1 MPTKIQKSILIVFAS
16 GIVGAL
22 IGYALQVPFNSARL
36 QAWRTLQETSAQRDL
51 VDLEERDLRSDSTSV
66 VAFGKHI
73 ADGELRWGT
82 ASGSPTS
89 PETIWSS
96 EPSGFYRLEA
106 RRAWSLPNSER
117 KTATLIR
124 RYEKANVTRAIG
136 AFTPGV
142 LLFSALSIV
151 GAIVWIRNNRRAE
164 TNVRWMQSI
173 AGSLRREDP
182 LPKHPS
188 PDGWLSEGIYAV
200 ADSMREQIH
209 SVRTSHENSSS
220 AMTNMPIGILSF
232 DAELRLIFCNPAG
245 KKLLAIERANVGQR
259 LIEILR
265 IPSVV
270 ECVSS
275 TNASGRASE
284 IELEMSTEKTWL
296 RLRASPLHKDT
307 VEAADP
313 PSGPVS
319 VLLTVTDETR
329 IKQLENLRRDFT
341 ANVSHELKT
350 PLSAI
355 KAYAETL
362 LMGALEDPHAS
373 HRFVE
378 RISEQTARLDNLI
391 RDLLQLNRLQA
402 QPEKPVQRPVQI
414 TDVIEKVIEDHH
426 TVASSNSVTLHF
438 APIESIEVLS
448 DLESLQTIL
457 NNLLG
462 NAIRYNKPNGHVY
475 VQAFR
480 RENRCIVQVSDTGI
494 GIPPEDVDR
503 VFERFYRVEKARS
516 QDMGGTG
523 LGLAIVKHLCHWIS
537 ATVEVK
543 SELGVGS
550 TFEVSFPMANARVR
564 QE

>member
-1 MPTKIQKSILIVFAS
+1 MPTKIQKSILIVVAA

-22 IGYALQVPFNSARL
+22 FGYALQVPFNSARL

-51 VDLEERDLRSDSTSV
+51 VDLEERDLRSDSASV
-66 VAFGKHI
+66 AAFEKHI

-82 ASGSPTS
+82 ASGSSTS

-106 RRAWSLPNSER
+106 RRAWTLPTSER

-124 RYEKANVTRAIG
+124 RFEKANVTQAVG
-136 AFTPGV
+136 AFSPGV
-142 LLFSALSIV
+142 LLFAALGIL
-151 GAIVWIRNNRRAE
+151 GAIVWIWTNRRAE

-173 AGSLRREDP
+173 AGSLRREAP

-188 PDGWLSEGIYAV
+188 PDGWLSEGIYAI
-200 ADSMREQIH
+200 ADSMREQIL

-232 DAELRLIFCNPAG
+232 DMELRLIFCNPAG
-245 KKLLAIERANVGQR
+245 KQLLAIERANVGQR
-259 LIEILR
+259 LIEVLR

-270 ECVSS
+270 ECVSA
-275 TNASGRASE
+275 TNVTGRASE

-296 RLRASPLHKDT
+296 RLRASPLRKDT
-307 VEAADP
+307 VKATDP
-313 PSGPVS
+313 PSDPVP

-414 TDVIEKVIEDHH
+414 TDVVEKVIEDHH

-438 APIESIEVLS
+438 EPNETIEVLS

-475 VQAFR
+475 VQTFR
-480 RENRCIVQVSDTGI
+480 RENRCIVQVRDTGI

-550 TFEVSFPMANARVR
+550 TFEVSFPLANGRVR
-564 QE
+564 QD

>member
-1 MPTKIQKSILIVFAS
+1 MPTKIQKSILLVVAS

-82 ASGSPTS
+82 ASGSPTT

-307 VEAADP
+307 MEAADP

-414 TDVIEKVIEDHH
+414 TDVVEKVIEDHH

-462 NAIRYNKPNGHVY
+462 NAIRYNKTDGHVY

-480 RENRCIVQVSDTGI
+480 REDRCIVQVRDTGI

>member
-1 MPTKIQKSILIVFAS
+1 MPSKIQKSILIVVAA

-22 IGYALQVPFNSARL
+22 ICYALPVPFTSARL
-36 QAWRTLQETSAQRDL
+36 QAWRSLQETSALRDL
-51 VDLEERDLRSDSTSV
+51 VDLEERDLRSDSASV
-66 VAFGKHI
+66 AAFEKHI

-82 ASGSPTS
+82 ASGSSTS
-89 PETIWSS
+89 PETNWSS

-106 RRAWSLPNSER
+106 RRAWSLPNSESR
-117 KTATLIR
+117 TATLIR
-124 RYEKANVTRAIG
+124 RFEKADVAQAVG

-142 LLFSALSIV
+142 LLFAALGIL
-151 GAIVWIRNNRRAE
+151 GAIVWIWSNRRAE

-173 AGSLRREDP
+173 AGSLRREAP

-188 PDGWLSEGIYAV
+188 PDGWLSEGIYAI
-200 ADSMREQIH
+200 ADSMREQIL

-232 DAELRLIFCNPAG
+232 DMELRLIFCNPAG

-259 LIEILR
+259 LIEVLR

-270 ECVSS
+270 ECVSA
-275 TNASGRASE
+275 TNVTGRASE

-307 VEAADP
+307 VKATDP
-313 PSGPVS
+313 PSGPVP

-414 TDVIEKVIEDHH
+414 TDVLEKVIEDHH

-438 APIESIEVLS
+438 EPKETIEVLS

-480 RENRCIVQVSDTGI
+480 RENRCIVQVRDTGI

-543 SELGVGS
+543 SELGIGS
-550 TFEVSFPMANARVR
+550 TFEVSFPLANARVR

>member
-1 MPTKIQKSILIVFAS
+1 MPSKIQKSILIVVAA

-36 QAWRTLQETSAQRDL
+36 QAWRSLQETSALRDL
-51 VDLEERDLRSDSTSV
+51 VDLEERDLRSDSASV
-66 VAFGKHI
+66 AAFEKHI

-82 ASGSPTS
+82 ASGSSTS
-89 PETIWSS
+89 PETNWSS

-106 RRAWSLPNSER
+106 RRAWSLPNSESR
-117 KTATLIR
+117 TATLIR
-124 RYEKANVTRAIG
+124 RFEKADVAQAVG

-142 LLFSALSIV
+142 LLFAALGIL
-151 GAIVWIRNNRRAE
+151 GAIVWIWSNRRAE

-173 AGSLRREDP
+173 AGSLRREAP

-188 PDGWLSEGIYAV
+188 PDGWLSEGIYAI
-200 ADSMREQIH
+200 ADSMREQIL

-232 DAELRLIFCNPAG
+232 DMELRLIFCNPAG
-245 KKLLAIERANVGQR
+245 KKLVAIVRANVGQR
-259 LIEILR
+259 LIEVLR

-270 ECVSS
+270 ECVSA
-275 TNASGRASE
+275 TNVTGRASE

-307 VEAADP
+307 VKATDP
-313 PSGPVS
+313 PSGPVP

-414 TDVIEKVIEDHH
+414 TDVLEKVIEDHH

-438 APIESIEVLS
+438 EPKETIEVLS

-480 RENRCIVQVSDTGI
+480 RENRCIVQVRDTGI

-543 SELGVGS
+543 SELGIGS
-550 TFEVSFPMANARVR
+550 TFEVSFPLANARVR